1 MRTGKRDKH
10 LKSHQFL
17 LELINERKRRRR
29 KKNET
34 YLYSSPDK
42 SFTHPV
48 TVNMSSRIPLQII
61 SANTPDY
68 SSMMYEPYCHC
79 SYCEDQTIFTPNCY
93 QTSQMNYNS
102 MSMSTSSISI
112 ETKKKST
119 RRSKHI
125 PHHLRPQHIVER
137 RNRRERL
144 RVQDVNQAF
153 YMLQQL
159 LPSDSNVNDAK
170 EQNSSRISKL
180 RTLRKAVDYIEALQ
194 NMLHENN

>member
-1 MRTGKRDKH
+1 
-10 LKSHQFL
+10 
-17 LELINERKRRRR
+17 
-29 KKNET
+29 
-34 YLYSSPDK
+34 
-42 SFTHPV
+42 
-48 TVNMSSRIPLQII
+48 MSSRIALQML
-61 SANTPDY
+61 STNTPDY

-79 SYCEDQTIFTPNCY
+79 SYCENQVGITENCY
-93 QTSQMNYNS
+93 QMNYNS
-102 MSMSTSSISI
+102 MPISTTN
-112 ETKKKST
+112 ELMKKST

-159 LPSDSNVNDAK
+159 LPSDGNAATTTSNDTK
-170 EQNSSRISKL
+170 EQNVSRISKV

-194 NMLHENN
+194 QMLMETN

>member
-1 MRTGKRDKH
+1 MR
-10 LKSHQFL
+10 
-17 LELINERKRRRR
+17 E
-29 KKNET
+29 KKKKKIET

-42 SFTHPV
+42 SYTHPV

-61 SANTPDY
+61 STNTPDY

-79 SYCEDQTIFTPNCY
+79 SYCENQTIFTQNCY
-93 QTSQMNYNS
+93 HTSQMNYNS
-102 MSMSTSSISI
+102 MSISTPSISI

-159 LPSDSNVNDAK
+159 LPPDSDVNDTK
-170 EQNSSRISKL
+170 EQNSSRISKV

-194 NMLHENN
+194 KMLNENN

>member
-1 MRTGKRDKH
+1 MREK
-10 LKSHQFL
+10 
-17 LELINERKRRRR
+17 EEEE
-29 KKNET
+29 KNET

-48 TVNMSSRIPLQII
+48 TVNMSSRIPLQRI
-61 SANTPDY
+61 STNTPDY
-68 SSMMYEPYCHC
+68 SSSMMYEAYCHC
-79 SYCEDQTIFTPNCY
+79 SYCENQTIFTQNCY
-93 QTSQMNYNS
+93 QTSQMNYDS
-102 MSMSTSSISI
+102 MSMSTPSMTI

-159 LPSDSNVNDAK
+159 LPSDSNVNDVK
-170 EQNSSRISKL
+170 EQNSSRISKV

-194 NMLHENN
+194 QMLDEHN